1 MKEKCKLNWE
11 HTTEKR
17 KHRRLKELVNLQ
29 EKFKENR
36 KHTIEIFLKKMVD
49 LQMLDGM
56 DATQPIIHY
65 GNE

>member
-1 MKEKCKLNWE
+1 
-11 HTTEKR
+11 
-17 KHRRLKELVNLQ
+17 VNLQ